1 MSESGRTGKE
11 EITKKLSGEFR
22 SKLYLVY
29 VKKTNADMKR
39 KFIESKS
46 CCIIIYGKN
55 IG

>member
-1 MSESGRTGKE
+1 MRESETAEKE
-11 EITKKLSGEFR
+11 ENTEKFSGEFKV
-22 SKLYLVY
+22 KLYLIS